1 VRIKRENLLK
11 QRPLRTNVSF
21 GGERLGGLLSR
32 EKVQA
37 AMQMMRPGDTVTL
50 HDEAC
55 RWTLAC
61 AAPNAVSVRCTRPPR
76 AAGGAL
82 LGLSATLRGDG
93 MAVRGTALDAQT
105 LGALA
110 YMNNQMLPRREGCA
124 AALGALRT
132 GAAQGPPAAGAE
144 TAAGAGPG
152 ARAALR
158 VGAAVPPA
166 ADTHARARG
175 GIPCLFRSNNSGVV
189 SRVAEA
195 LGAPV
200 GCTVPDVA
208 RELYLA
214 GLMCATAPKTET
226 PLLVVGGAGCA
237 VPIADSLAKAIY
249 DTKPLASHVT
259 VVLLGEAG
267 PERVNCPLRKL
278 PADSARQLAEA
289 LGPLGAGVRGECFV
303 LSGPMRNN
311 FALVAQPREGG
322 REHAAAV
329 SRGLAMAHA

>member
-1 VRIKRENLLK
+1 MLAGARAVALPARAQGTPGSQVSIKHVYVMDARWARTTPVRIKRENLLK

-152 ARAALR
+152 ARAPHLWLSEDLALFDR
-158 VGAAVPPA
+158 FGTGFTLLCMGKGDLAQAGRA
-166 ADTHARARG
+166 SARA
-175 GIPCLFRSNNSGVV
+175 
-189 SRVAEA
+189 
-195 LGAPV
+195 
-200 GCTVPDVA
+200 
-208 RELYLA
+208 
-214 GLMCATAPKTET
+214 
-226 PLLVVGGAGCA
+226 
-237 VPIADSLAKAIY
+237 
-249 DTKPLASHVT
+249 
-259 VVLLGEAG
+259 
-267 PERVNCPLRKL
+267 
-278 PADSARQLAEA
+278 
-289 LGPLGAGVRGECFV
+289 
-303 LSGPMRNN
+303 
-311 FALVAQPREGG
+311 
-322 REHAAAV
+322 
-329 SRGLAMAHA
+329 